1 MSAIQPP
8 NQAHQLPP
16 QEILMQMI
24 TSAWVSQSIYVAA
37 KVGVADLLKDG
48 SKSAS
53 ELAKSL
59 NVNADAIIDN
69 GKLLVI
75 ETVIPGANQ
84 PSIGKFLDI
93 EMLLMTSGGRERT
106 AEEFQELF
114 AKGGFELTN
123 IIPTPSP
130 ISIIEGIKK

>member
-1 MSAIQPP
+1 LHQGIPEIQGRYEVVSGSFFESVPKG
-8 NQAHQLPP
+8 ADAYLMKHIIHDWDD
-16 QEILMQMI
+16 ERCITIL
-24 TSAWVSQSIYVAA
+24 
-37 KVGVADLLKDG
+37 K
-48 SKSAS
+48 
-53 ELAKSL
+53 
-59 NVNADAIIDN
+59 NCHDAIIDN

-75 ETVIPGANQ
+75 ETVIPGANE

-106 AEEFQELF
+106 AKEFQELF